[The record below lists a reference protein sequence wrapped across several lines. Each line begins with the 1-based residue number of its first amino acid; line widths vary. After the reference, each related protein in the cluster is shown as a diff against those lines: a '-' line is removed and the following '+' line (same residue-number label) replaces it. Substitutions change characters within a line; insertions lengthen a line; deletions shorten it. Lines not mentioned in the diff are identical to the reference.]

1 MPAVAAM
8 KWAMKSVGRQAQ
20 ASPQGGSGRASGASG
35 ASADVLD
42 DYLTRKQLREMIIQ
56 AGVAAE
62 DEEGLLNKIFQEIDT
77 GRTGRVARRE
87 LWQKLDRFFPSGEE
101 EAQIDAAMPMSRPR
115 MPSPPRPA
123 TLPQPGRCESP
134 RSASGYPLGSQAWEL
149 LHRIYR
155 RLAGQDPNVPTISLI
170 EEIRR
175 DVHVRNERL
184 LERPVVGIAFG
195 QGPSISLDAA
205 LQHVLHQV
213 AGERSVLEYTTWERF
228 NWLLI
233 EAQRFCQTEV
243 RSPRPMDPRQPPG
256 RPRSPRLE
264 SPARSPSR
272 DGWSRWVLSAGGSMA
287 GCPNPDEEP
296 GGAIE

>member
-1 MPAVAAM
+1 
-8 KWAMKSVGRQAQ
+8 
-20 ASPQGGSGRASGASG
+20 
-35 ASADVLD
+35 
-42 DYLTRKQLREMIIQ
+42 
-56 AGVAAE
+56 
-62 DEEGLLNKIFQEIDT
+62 
-77 GRTGRVARRE
+77 
-87 LWQKLDRFFPSGEE
+87 
-101 EAQIDAAMPMSRPR
+101 
-115 MPSPPRPA
+115 
-123 TLPQPGRCESP
+123 
-134 RSASGYPLGSQAWEL
+134 L

-243 RSPRPMDPRQPPG
+243 RSPRPMDPRQPSG